1 MLIDVAPRNIL
12 LRLGNA
18 ILICNVLHVHVCVS
32 VSFFLFFFFAFVA
45 ARKLVGPL
53 QILGQLCNYI
63 WILWLLE
70 LVAVQMGYV

>member
-1 MLIDVAPRNIL
+1 MQRFAC
-12 LRLGNA
+12 A
-18 ILICNVLHVHVCVS
+18 CACACVS
-32 VSFFLFFFFAFVA
+32 VCFFLFFFFAFVA
-45 ARKLVGPL
+45 ARKLEGPL

>member
-1 MLIDVAPRNIL
+1 MQRFAC
-12 LRLGNA
+12 A
-18 ILICNVLHVHVCVS
+18 CVCVCFFL
-32 VSFFLFFFFAFVA
+32 SFFFFFFAFVA
-45 ARKLVGPL
+45 ARKLLGPL